1 MAQTEFYL
9 TLQDG
14 NGFLLEQDG
23 NLLLHQASYDGTLI
37 QNTDATTNAPN
48 SFEVC
53 QLSGFKFKRGTLIKD
68 GYGRFVHPDRY
79 EGKHPSD
86 FGPRGVDEN
95 LRGSIRPEGQDIF
108 LSTNEVTVEDL

>member
-1 MAQTEFYL
+1 MA
-9 TLQDG
+9 
-14 NGFLLEQDG
+14 
-23 NLLLHQASYDGTLI
+23 DGTPI
-37 QNTDATTNAPN
+37 TNSNATTDAPN
-48 SFEVC
+48 SFEVD
-53 QLSGFKFKRGTLIKD
+53 QLSGFKVKRGTLIKN
-68 GYGRFVHPDRY
+68 GYGYWVHPDRY